1 METTATTTEGPS
13 TILAVDDDTRIL
25 ESVSDILGEAG
36 YRVVTA
42 GNGRQA
48 LDCLEQHRPQLILSD
63 IHMPEMDG
71 FALHHAV
78 QRDDR
83 FRYLPFIFLSGLDTR
98 EDVRRGQ
105 SMGADDYL
113 TKPFR
118 PDDLVTAVEARL
130 KRIAELRRGSA
141 HQLDLFRDNI
151 LSNLTS
157 NLTHEFRTPITVM
170 QSFTSLILDGYAGN
184 EADLHEFLDVI
195 RVSGDRLARLV
206 ENFLS
211 LVMLNSGQ
219 AAEEFRAGRC
229 EVEISSMVRL
239 ALEQL
244 TQRPET
250 AEVELVSRIE
260 PGAMW
265 ALTHQEMML
274 RALGELLDNALKFR
288 APLDGRIEVSL
299 RREAGRLVVEVSDNG
314 SGLPEEEWERVFGE
328 MYQFD
333 RERQEQ
339 QGAGL
344 GLTIARGYARLGG
357 GDVRFLEC
365 DTGTRVRLSLTE
377 ISPTYKK

>member
-1 METTATTTEGPS
+1 MEVTTAIEAAPS
-13 TILAVDDDTRIL
+13 TILAVDDDSLIL
-25 ESVSDILGEAG
+25 ENVRDILADAG
-36 YRVVTA
+36 FRVVTA
-42 GNGRQA
+42 KNGRQA
-48 LDCLEQHRPQLILSD
+48 LERLEQHRPQLILSD

-71 FALHHAV
+71 FALHDAV

-83 FRYLPFIFLSGLDTR
+83 FRCLPFIFLSGLDSR
-98 EDVRRGQ
+98 EDIQRGKAL
-105 SMGADDYL
+105 GADDYL
-113 TKPFR
+113 TKPIG
-118 PDDLVTAVEARL
+118 PDALVEAVEARL
-130 KRIAELRRGSA
+130 RRIAELRRGSA
-141 HQLDLFRDNI
+141 HHLDFFRDTI
-151 LSNLTS
+151 LS

-211 LVMLNSGQ
+211 LVMLSSGQ

-229 EVEISSMVRL
+229 EVEISSLVRL

-244 TQRPET
+244 SQRPET
-250 AEVELVSRIE
+250 SEVKLVPLIE

-265 ALTHQEMML
+265 AVTHQEMIL
-274 RALGELLDNALKFR
+274 RALGELLDNAMKFR
-288 APLDGRIEVSL
+288 SPLNGRIEVSL
-299 RREAGRLVVEVSDNG
+299 HRETGRLVVEVADNG
-314 SGLPEEEWERVFGE
+314 PGLPVEEWGKVFEE
-328 MYQFD
+328 MVQFN

-357 GDVRFLEC
+357 GDVRFVES
-365 DTGTRVRLSLTE
+365 DTGARVRLSLTE
-377 ISPTYKK
+377 VTPTYKK